1 MKLGVISLGCD
12 KATVDTE
19 HLVARLVGHG
29 AQIAPALGDAD
40 VILVNTCG
48 FIDAAKR
55 ESIEAMVEAGRYKK
69 AGRCRAVVAVGCL
82 IARYGDELRAELP
95 EVDYFF
101 GFKDLPE
108 LVPRLMSAG
117 LLQDA
122 AATHPGVRHY
132 LGTTPHV
139 RYLKI
144 SEGCDHTCAFCAI
157 PLMRGLHRSRPLE
170 ELVREA
176 VELEHAGAQEV
187 NLVAQD
193 LGHYGR
199 DVAGG
204 PRLPDLLA
212 ALLRETGVAWY
223 RCLYVYSAGITPE
236 LVELMATDRRV
247 APYLDMPIQH
257 ATDRMLAAM
266 RRPERADTIRAKVR
280 WLREAVPDLALRTTV
295 LVGFPGETDAD
306 HRALLEFLDE
316 LQFDRVGAFAYSEQE
331 GTRGAALADDVP
343 DGLKQERLGE
353 VLELQRAI
361 SGERLQRLVGRE
373 TDVLVDGPAHPDDP
387 GVAVGRTVWQADDV
401 DGCTHL
407 TGPAAPA
414 PGRFVRARIVEA
426 LDYDLV
432 AEPVA

>member
-1 MKLGVISLGCD
+1 LKLGVISLGCD

-55 ESIEAMVEAGRYKK
+55 ESIEAMLEAGRYKK

-117 LLQDA
+117 LLEDA
-122 AATHPGVRHY
+122 SATHPGVRHY

-176 VELEHAGAQEV
+176 VELERAGAREI

-199 DVAGG
+199 DVPGT

-212 ALLRETGVAWY
+212 ALLRETAVDWY
-223 RCLYVYSAGITPE
+223 RCLYVYSAGITPQ
-236 LVELMATDRRV
+236 LVELMATERRL

-306 HRALLEFLDE
+306 HAALLEFLDE

-331 GTRGAALADDVP
+331 GTRGAALPDDVP
-343 DGLKQERLGE
+343 DGLKRERLAE

-373 TDVLVDGPAHPDDP
+373 VDVLVDGPAHPDDP
-387 GVAVGRTVWQADDV
+387 GIAVGRTVWQADDV

-407 TGPAAPA
+407 AGPVPRA
-414 PGRFVRARIVEA
+414 PGSFVRARVVEA
-426 LDYDLV
+426 LDYDLI
-432 AEPVA
+432 AEPTA

>member
-19 HLVARLVGHG
+19 SIVVRLVGHG
-29 AQIAPALGDAD
+29 AEVAPDLDDAD

-55 ESIEAMVEAGRYKK
+55 ESIEALVEAGRYKRD
-69 AGRCRAVVAVGCL
+69 GRCRAVVAVGCL

-101 GFKDLPE
+101 GFKDLPA
-108 LVPRLMSAG
+108 LVPRLVSDG
-117 LLQDA
+117 LLDA
-122 AATHPGVRHY
+122 ADRHPGMRRY
-132 LGTTPHV
+132 LGTTLHV

-176 VELEHAGAQEV
+176 QELERGGAREV

-199 DVAGG
+199 DVPGG

-223 RCLYVYSAGITPE
+223 RCLYVYSAGITPA
-236 LVELMATDRRV
+236 LVDLLASERRL

-257 ATDRMLAAM
+257 ATDRLLSAM
-266 RRPERADTIRAKVR
+266 RRPERADTLRAKVR
-280 WLREAVPDLALRTTV
+280 WLRASVADLALRTTV
-295 LVGFPGETDAD
+295 LVGFPGETDDD
-306 HRALLEFLDE
+306 HRALLEFLE
-316 LQFDRVGAFAYSEQE
+316 EMQFDRVGAFAYSEQE
-331 GTRGAALADDVP
+331 GTRAAALPDDVP
-343 DGLKQERLGE
+343 DGLKQERLAE

-361 SGERLQRLVGRE
+361 SAERLQRLVGRE

-387 GVAVGRTVWQADDV
+387 GTAVGRTVWQADDV

-407 TGPAAPA
+407 AGTGTPEA
-414 PGRFVRARIVEA
+414 GRFVRARIREA

-432 AEPVA
+432 AEPVT